1 MLGSVERMTAVLI
14 EHYGG
19 KWPFW
24 LSPRQALVVPVTN
37 ELDDYA
43 NEVGKAIYD
52 AGFFADVEDSDFT
65 MQKKVRNGQL
75 AQYNFILVVG
85 KQERSDGTVN
95 VRLRNN
101 QVEGT
106 MTVQELIARF
116 TAYAQ
121 DYVPDF

>member
-1 MLGSVERMTAVLI
+1 MLGSVERMAAVLI

-24 LSPRQALVVPVTN
+24 LSPRQALVVPVTDN
-37 ELDDYA
+37 INDYA
-43 NEVGKAIYD
+43 QEVGKAIHD
-52 AGFFADVEDSDFT
+52 AGYHVDVDDSDST

-85 KQERSDGTVN
+85 AKEAEEKMVN

-106 MTVQELIARF
+106 MS
-116 TAYAQ
+116 
-121 DYVPDF
+121 VPDLISRFDRYAAEYSPDF